1 MTMKRTFTYFA
12 IALMGGLFALGA
24 HELFLNPQR
33 GPSGGVS
40 GTSGPGLVKYVN
52 LPGPG
57 GSVMAA
63 PDFVDA
69 AERTVNAVVHV
80 TTEAMVVQN
89 DPLAQFFWGYRQAP
103 STPVR
108 GAGSGV
114 IISDDGYIV
123 TNNHVVEGADKI
135 LVHLNDKRQF
145 EAKVIGRDPSTDLA
159 LLKIEA
165 TDLPPITYANSDDA
179 RVGEWVLAVGNP
191 MNLTSTVTAGIVSAK
206 ARNINLLQ
214 YDPGQDAFPIESF
227 IQTDAAVN
235 PGNSGGALVNAAGQ
249 LVGIN
254 SAIASTTGAYS
265 GYSFAIPSNI
275 VRKVTGDLME
285 FGSVQRAY
293 IGVSIG
299 DVDQEL
305 AKQLDMDRIRG
316 VYVKDL
322 TADGAAQASGM
333 KAGDVILKV
342 GNIDVNNVPQLQE
355 QVGRFRPG
363 DKVAVTVLRK
373 GQENVLNMTLRGR
386 EGNTQMAAAPEKSA
400 SSALLGAQLVKA
412 APEEL
417 KALKIQNGVKVKSL
431 SGGKLRS
438 SGIREGFII
447 THIDQQL
454 IREPEDITNA
464 LESKQGGV
472 LIEGVY
478 PNGMKAYYGL
488 GI

>member
-1 MTMKRTFTYFA
+1 MTRSLSHLA
-12 IALMGGLFALGA
+12 VGLAGGLLALGLHTYIAPAPPAA
-24 HELFLNPQR
+24 HA
-33 GPSGGVS
+33 
-40 GTSGPGLVKYVN
+40 TSGEQAGTPVKFVN

-57 GSVMAA
+57 GTSMTV
-63 PDFVDA
+63 PDLVDA

-80 TTEAMVVQN
+80 TTEAMVQQR
-89 DPLAQFFWGYRQAP
+89 DPFAEFFWGYRTAP
-103 STPVR
+103 SVPLR

-114 IISDDGYIV
+114 IISEDGYIV
-123 TNNHVVEGADKI
+123 TNNHVVEGADRI
-135 LVHLNDKRQF
+135 QVHLNDKRQF

-159 LLKIEA
+159 LIKVDA
-165 TDLPPITYANSDDA
+165 KDLPVIAYANSDDVK
-179 RVGEWVLAVGNP
+179 VGEWVLAVGNP

-214 YDPGQDAFPIESF
+214 YDQTRDVFPIESF

-235 PGNSGGALVNAAGQ
+235 PGNSGGALVNVSGE

-265 GYSFAIPSNI
+265 GYSFAIPANI

-285 FGSVQRAY
+285 FGMVQRAY

-299 DVDQEL
+299 DVDQDL
-305 AKQLDMDRIRG
+305 ARQLAMDRIRG
-316 VYVKDL
+316 VYVKDI
-322 TADGAAQASGM
+322 TSDGAAEAAGI

-355 QVGRFRPG
+355 QVGKFRPG
-363 DKVAVTVLRK
+363 DKVAVTVLRD
-373 GQENVLNMTLRGR
+373 GRENVMDLVLRGR
-386 EGNTQMAAAPEKSA
+386 EGNTKVAARDDAAKSG
-400 SSALLGAQLVKA
+400 LVLGAQLVKA
-412 APEEL
+412 TPDEL
-417 KALKIQNGVKVKSL
+417 RALKLQNGVKVKSL
-431 SGGKLRS
+431 NGGKLRS

-447 THIDQQL
+447 TRIDQQPM
-454 IREPEDITNA
+454 REPEDILNA
-464 LESKQGGV
+464 LGSRKGGV